1 MSSSAII
8 DIQGYLGLNNQFIPR
23 EIAVF
28 YSSNHIQHMFLKS
41 SSSVVVS
48 EDLQWQSNWVYN
60 NYRRFKWN
68 GGCILQYKA
77 INMLLNNLKEV
88 NKVYVKGLIKR
99 KWINNLLTGDCGAI
113 DGIQVINLEENYAIP
128 NIHELK
134 KKYPGELRCNSHNGA
149 CALQNV
155 QLLNKIKSNFSF

>member
-8 DIQGYLGLNNQFIPR
+8 DIQGYSGLNNQFIPR

-41 SSSVVVS
+41 SSSSVVVS

-68 GGCILQYKA
+68 GGGCTLQYKA

-88 NKVYVKGLIKR
+88 NKVYVKGIIKS

-113 DGIQVINLEENYAIP
+113 DGIQAGLSRGGGGKGVNFPRARDFFAGPEILIVFFFNLNT
-128 NIHELK
+128 HRFT
-134 KKYPGELRCNSHNGA
+134 LRE
-149 CALQNV
+149 
-155 QLLNKIKSNFSF
+155 